1 MRVKELVSR
10 KQIKIQIETLW
21 AQMSHHKTEEAG
33 RVRRMMRKTVTAML
47 DDRANFSRN
56 TMLEGKMQI
65 KMEQPE

>member
-33 RVRRMMRKTVTAML
+33 RVRRMVRKTVTAVL
-47 DDRANFSRN
+47 DDRERTSQGTPCWKA
-56 TMLEGKMQI
+56 KC
-65 KMEQPE
+65 K